1 MSFQFMNMLSN
12 IERRTAE
19 HLIDLAIEEDVATIG
34 DITSLSTI
42 PEHQQGRAAF
52 VARSGGVIAGLPI
65 AEMVCHAVDASLVF
79 TPQTTDSAIVPVR
92 ATIAIVEGSM
102 RSILIAE
109 RTALNFLQRMTGIA
123 TLTAQYVAACA
134 GTRAQVLDT
143 RKTIP
148 AWRVLD
154 KYSVRCGGGA
164 NHRFGLYDAILIKDN
179 HIAAQGAGP
188 SPVRRAV
195 EAARAYPGNAE
206 LSVEVEVDSLD
217 QLREVL
223 PVQPE
228 IVLLDNMVPAQLR
241 EAIRIRDALSPKTL
255 LEASGGVNLNTI
267 AGTAAT
273 GVDRI
278 SVGAIT
284 HSAPAADIA
293 LDYLA

>member
-1 MSFQFMNMLSN
+1 MNILSN
-12 IERRTAE
+12 LERLATQ
-19 HLIDLAIEEDVATIG
+19 HLIDLAIEEDLATAG
-34 DITSLSTI
+34 DRTSLSTI
-42 PEHQQGRAAF
+42 PEDQQGRAAF

-65 AEMVCHAVDASLVF
+65 AELVCLAVDASLVF
-79 TPQTTDSAIVPVR
+79 TPQSTDSAIVPAR

-102 RSILIAE
+102 RNILIAE
-109 RTALNFLQRMTGIA
+109 RTALNFMQRMTGIA
-123 TLTAQYVAACA
+123 TLTAQYVAACV

-154 KYSVRCGGGA
+154 KYAVRCGGGT

-179 HIAAQGAGP
+179 HIAAQGAVP
-188 SPVRRAV
+188 SPVRQAV
-195 EAARAYPGNAE
+195 EAARAYPGNEE

-223 PVQPE
+223 PVLPE

-241 EAIRIRDALSPKTL
+241 EAIRIRDELSPKTL
-255 LEASGGVNLNTI
+255 LEASGGINLNTI
-267 AGTAAT
+267 AGIAAT